1 MGPINGALLAL
12 GARLTSIVDWRLT
25 GKNSPEPIVRQQ
37 SMPHS
42 KTLTGMARIGARKK
56 AGIAGKGETF
66 AVCLARLGAR
76 HHTRYFGASLKTQ
89 TEPPCSR

>member
-42 KTLTGMARIGARKK
+42 KTLTGMTRIGARKK
-56 AGIAGKGETF
+56 AGIAGKGRLLLF
-66 AVCLARLGAR
+66 AWHAWAPGI
-76 HHTRYFGASLKTQ
+76 TRVTSVPA
-89 TEPPCSR
+89 